1 MTAAWVRNRVYVCV
15 YKCLQLTNSLE
26 NPLLLEAKDSHMNIS
41 LEMAIFYMRVL
52 IPSSSSPFIKA
63 RQVSFLKLVSQ
74 DVIILL
80 LQQISGLLGG
90 CNLSSINSAS
100 SPNSVLL
107 NSSQTLSSG
116 SPALHCLRN
125 AALGLGFCPTP
136 RTAPVCTI
144 APSFLEDF
152 CKIFCLVTQLCVQGA
167 NTELVLQNTN
177 VSIPFFSFFCFCIT
191 SSKSGKLLAQSFPC
205 LLGYSDEREWQS

>member
-1 MTAAWVRNRVYVCV
+1 MCSWARNRVYVCA
-15 YKCLQLTNSLE
+15 YKCLQLTNSPE
-26 NPLLLEAKDSHMNIS
+26 NPLLLEAKDSHVNIS
-41 LEMAIFYMRVL
+41 LETAIFYMPVL
-52 IPSSSSPFIKA
+52 ILSSSSPFIKT

-116 SPALHCLRN
+116 SPAL
-125 AALGLGFCPTP
+125 AASGMLPWDWVSAP
-136 RTAPVCTI
+136 RQALVLF
-144 APSFLEDF
+144 APSLPLFQRTSARFFAWLLNLVSREQTLSWS
-152 CKIFCLVTQLCVQGA
+152 CKTPTSA
-167 NTELVLQNTN
+167 
-177 VSIPFFSFFCFCIT
+177 FSFSVFFFCIT
-191 SSKSGKLLAQSFPC
+191 SLKSVKPLAHSFPC
-205 LLGYSDEREWQS
+205 LLGYSDDEREWQS

>member
-1 MTAAWVRNRVYVCV
+1 MCSWARNHVYVCA
-15 YKCLQLTNSLE
+15 YKCLQLTNSPE
-26 NPLLLEAKDSHMNIS
+26 NPLLLEAKDSHVNIS
-41 LEMAIFYMRVL
+41 LETAIFYMPVL
-52 IPSSSSPFIKA
+52 ILSSSSPFIKT

-116 SPALHCLRN
+116 SPALRRLRN

-136 RTAPVCTI
+136 GTGPVCTI
-144 APSFLEDF
+144 TPSFPEDF
-152 CKIFCLVTQLCVQGA
+152 CKIFCLVTQPCVQGE
-167 NTELVLQNTN
+167 NTELVLENTN
-177 VSIPFFSFFCFCIT
+177 LSIRFFCLFFCIT
-191 SSKSGKLLAQSFPC
+191 SLRSVKLLAQSFPC
-205 LLGYSDEREWQS
+205 LLGYSDDERERQS